1 MAAGQRALVKL
12 GFGPLKA
19 DGLMGPT
26 TRQAIER
33 FERER
38 KIPVTGELGARTVRE
53 LAAQSGLPVEP

>member
-1 MAAGQRALVKL
+1 
-12 GFGPLKA
+12 
-19 DGLMGPT
+19 MGPT